1 MGEFKELSKKNYPIT
16 GTENYAG
23 ALGTRGNLVF
33 ASGSLD
39 QKIRAY
45 SSLNGEVLWEFK
57 LPHQSFVAPTTYVR
71 DNEQYLIVIATGGGV
86 LKKKYPKLVS
96 SGDTFISFKLKK

>member
-1 MGEFKELSKKNYPIT
+1 MIPQKTIEDLIHRHSKLEKDLS
-16 GTENYAG
+16 
-23 ALGTRGNLVF
+23 
-33 ASGSLD
+33 SGSLD
-39 QKIRAY
+39 KKLRAY
-45 SSLNGEVLWEFK
+45 SSINGEVLWEFI

-96 SGDTFISFKLKK
+96 SGDTYISFKLKNND